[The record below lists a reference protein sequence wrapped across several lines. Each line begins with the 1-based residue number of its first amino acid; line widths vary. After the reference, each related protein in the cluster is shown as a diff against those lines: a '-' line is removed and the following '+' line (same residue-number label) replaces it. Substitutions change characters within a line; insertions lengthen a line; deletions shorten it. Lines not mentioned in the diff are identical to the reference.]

1 MNRYYLALTASGR
14 TMCSCSKLDLQKIH
28 EPGHC
33 PVTAF
38 LFCSICQ
45 EHGHATMKC
54 PNKATWHHRTPE
66 FVEQLIPLSV
76 LRHYKIKTRTP
87 IPGENHEHIP
97 YIHDPVIEIP
107 YDKDG
112 KNIRATLA
120 AYNIPSSSVKENE
133 RIINA
138 LGDLIEKKVSL
149 LNKELDVPNEKP
161 VKTRAT
167 PKLVAKK

>member
-1 MNRYYLALTASGR
+1 
-14 TMCSCSKLDLQKIH
+14 
-28 EPGHC
+28 
-33 PVTAF
+33 
-38 LFCSICQ
+38 
-45 EHGHATMKC
+45 MKC